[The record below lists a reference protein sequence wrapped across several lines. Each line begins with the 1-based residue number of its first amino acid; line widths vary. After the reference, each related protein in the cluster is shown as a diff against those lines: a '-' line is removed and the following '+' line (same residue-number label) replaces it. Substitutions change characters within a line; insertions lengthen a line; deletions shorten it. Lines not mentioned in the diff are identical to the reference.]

1 MDVDNTCR
9 ICKRIVKSYS
19 NLGVKMIDIN
29 NLVVYFVLIFCRI
42 SGIFFV
48 SPFFSNKAISARIR
62 VGFSFFVSFLLLNV
76 VPKGS
81 EIIENL
87 TFPILTVLVIKEL
100 IIGALI
106 GFLVALVF
114 SVVQTASQLYSM
126 NIGLMMANTFDPVS
140 ENQVPVLGQLKNLFL
155 LGVFFVYG
163 IHRVIIMRL
172 IDTFYYDPIG
182 NISYNIDNIAIFF
195 IKYFSYYFLLAIQ
208 LSLPVLG
215 VLMLIDMILGVLSRI
230 APQMNV
236 FFIGMPLKLMVG
248 FYVLLK
254 FSPYFVNFFILI
266 FEKLNDRILELVK
279 LSTF

>member
-1 MDVDNTCR
+1 
-9 ICKRIVKSYS
+9 
-19 NLGVKMIDIN
+19 MIDIN
-29 NLVVYFVLIFCRI
+29 DLVIYFVLIFCRI

-48 SPFFSNKAISARIR
+48 SPFFSNRAISARIR

-76 VPKGS
+76 VPKDPG
-81 EIIENL
+81 ILENL

-155 LGVFFVYG
+155 LGIFFVYG

-182 NISYNIDNIAIFF
+182 HIAYNIDNIAVFF
-195 IKYFSYYFLLAIQ
+195 IKYFSYYFLLAVQ

-215 VLMLIDMILGVLSRI
+215 VLMLIDMILGILSRI

-248 FYVLLK
+248 FYVLVK
-254 FSPYFVNFFILI
+254 FSPYFVNFFILM
-266 FEKLNDRILELVK
+266 FEKVNERILELVK